1 MNIGLVT
8 LLGLIFGIL
17 GTTFGGIVGAIFNI
31 KSNKFI
37 GLVLAISA
45 ILMIIIVC
53 LDLIPNSIKYSNFSI
68 CTIGIIVGM
77 CLMFWCNKL
86 MNVKLFD
93 KNSNIESLLK
103 LGIIIGIGLAIHNF
117 PEGLAIGS
125 GFEVSQEFGI
135 SIALAICLHDFPE
148 GIAMSIPMSHG
159 GMKKNK
165 VIFYTMLS
173 GLTTGL
179 GALVRKLYWKYFSKN
194 DWCSIRLCGR
204 GNAVYSCI

>member
-1 MNIGLVT
+1 
-8 LLGLIFGIL
+8 
-17 GTTFGGIVGAIFNI
+17 
-31 KSNKFI
+31 
-37 GLVLAISA
+37 
-45 ILMIIIVC
+45 
-53 LDLIPNSIKYSNFSI
+53 
-68 CTIGIIVGM
+68 
-77 CLMFWCNKL
+77 MFWCNKL